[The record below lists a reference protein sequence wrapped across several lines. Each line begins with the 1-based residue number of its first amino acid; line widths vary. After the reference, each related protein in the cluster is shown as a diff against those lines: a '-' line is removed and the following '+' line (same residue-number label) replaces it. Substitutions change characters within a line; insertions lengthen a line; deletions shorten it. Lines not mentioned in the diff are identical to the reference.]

1 MKPHDIFKAFGIISG
16 NYIDSY
22 MKSYVSP
29 IDKGIIGHGIILKPL
44 DIKNNRDKYSQLY
57 RNDIKL
63 NENIF
68 RLGGMSSGF
77 NNKSYCN
84 LIYYGVDRTSLI
96 DATTIGHSGNHCI
109 IDINGDIKFM
119 SPDTY
124 ESVYYHQ
131 GVICSMKNVYYNLL
145 NGKRIIEGSQSIKS
159 KDFLF
164 VEHAYDWYN
173 KDMPLGVYKI
183 NWNTGE
189 IEYFK

>member
-1 MKPHDIFKAFGIISG
+1 MDSMFDLFKLLTSGDNAF
-16 NYIDSY
+16 
-22 MKSYVSP
+22 VSP
-29 IDKGIIGHGIILKPL
+29 RDRGIIGHGIKLVPM

-77 NNKSYCN
+77 NDKPYCN
-84 LIYYGVDRTSLI
+84 LIYYGVNTSKLE
-96 DATTIGHSGNHCI
+96 DASKIGHSGNHCI

-119 SPDTY
+119 SPDAY

-131 GVICSMKNVYYNLL
+131 GVICSMKQVYYNLL
-145 NGKRIIEGSQSIKS
+145 DGKPIIEGSQSIKS

-164 VEHAYDWYN
+164 IEHSYDWYN
-173 KDMPLGVYKI
+173 KGMPLGVYKI
-183 NWNTGE
+183 DWNTGE
-189 IEYFK
+189 YEYFK